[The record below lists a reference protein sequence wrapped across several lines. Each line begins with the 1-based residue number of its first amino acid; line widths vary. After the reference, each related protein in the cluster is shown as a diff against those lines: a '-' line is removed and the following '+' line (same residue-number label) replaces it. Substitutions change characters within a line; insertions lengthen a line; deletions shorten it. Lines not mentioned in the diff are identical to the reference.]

1 MEITRKTEHTERLY
15 SSLNNIFI
23 MFVTPSAEENIKVSA
38 NSVQT
43 EKYSEYIYKFLIEIS
58 LKKCLNRHL

>member
-1 MEITRKTEHTERLY
+1 
-15 SSLNNIFI
+15 

-58 LKKCLNRHL
+58 LKKCLNRYL